1 MSGIERRVVMRQAT
15 GWGIL
20 AGLVSSASVSAAQD
34 EVATTDPASADD
46 ETTRTAVQ
54 STNRKIDRK
63 CVLKAG
69 MTEAEADC

>member
-46 ETTRTAVQ
+46 EATRTVEQ
-54 STNRKIDRK
+54 STNRKFDRE